1 MVMCAENGNKKP
13 KLNSSEIKCMA
24 TTKEEKKRTRVYSD
38 SKHNSIEII

>member
-24 TTKEEKKRTRVYSD
+24 TTKGEKKKNQSVQR
-38 SKHNSIEII
+38 